1 MRFAKLTPIVAIL
14 ALAACDNATETAE
27 TPVIEDEAAVTEQ
40 AEPVETEL
48 EQETAEAATELEQ
61 GADAV
66 GREAAELGTEL
77 EQGAEAIGEETADA
91 ATALGNE
98 VEEETAALDPA
109 DPNVTVVTPEGGE
122 EADVT
127 VVTPEAGSQTA
138 TNSTGT
144 MSTGGEATGSISA
157 TTAAMIDPG
166 TYASDSLS
174 LELAEG
180 GTFTL
185 TGAGG
190 DEVTGDWR
198 VFDDTMTLSNASGAT
213 GDASFPMT
221 CTITEEGEGFRISAQ
236 TSSCEMLDGQVFQPQ
251 S

>member
-27 TPVIEDEAAVTEQ
+27 TPVIEDEAVVTEQ

-48 EQETAEAATELEQ
+48 EQETAE
-61 GADAV
+61 
-66 GREAAELGTEL
+66 LGNEL
-77 EQGAEAIGEETADA
+77 EQGAEEIGRETAE
-91 ATALGNE
+91 LGNE
-98 VEEETAALDPA
+98 IDAGATAAGNEIEQETAALDPA

-122 EADVT
+122 EAEVT
-127 VVTPEAGSQTA
+127 VVTPETGSQTA

-144 MSTGGEATGSISA
+144 MSAAGDATGSISA
-157 TTAAMIDPG
+157 TTAAMVEPG

-174 LELAEG
+174 LELAEA

-198 VFDDTMTLSNASGAT
+198 VFGDTLTLSNAEGAT

-221 CTITEEGEGFRISAQ
+221 CTIAEEGEGFRISAQ